1 VVATRSP
8 FAQRESSVAKE
19 ELDTTLRILLR
30 FAGALT
36 DVAGCLRAP
45 CDACDSF
52 DLS

>member
-8 FAQRESSVAKE
+8 FAQWESSVAKE

-36 DVAGCLRAP
+36 GVAACLQAP
-45 CDACDSF
+45 CDACDGF